1 MTLTNELRTMGVVQ
15 KVIDS
20 EIDPS
25 KPTYWSRHAWSFEGD
40 GIVRLRLGKLAQNG
54 REILFGSM
62 TLGAVD
68 ALAGVPSFH
77 PGITNEE
84 AARLALAQ
92 ERFTTYQRALIWER
106 IPGIQAAWREAD
118 FAHTGVLTLHVP
130 PRAHRIRR
138 YHLHGR
144 GRWSVV
150 IEIRMKD
157 ILLDGDQF
165 IDVDTTGETTGRF
178 MLSMAAPEGFV

>member
-1 MTLTNELRTMGVVQ
+1 MPAVTAASIGVGVMTLTNELRTMGVVQ

-84 AARLALAQ
+84 AA
-92 ERFTTYQRALIWER
+92 
-106 IPGIQAAWREAD
+106 AWRWLKNASPLISE
-118 FAHTGVLTLHVP
+118 
-130 PRAHRIRR
+130 R
-138 YHLHGR
+138 
-144 GRWSVV
+144 
-150 IEIRMKD
+150 
-157 ILLDGDQF
+157 
-165 IDVDTTGETTGRF
+165 
-178 MLSMAAPEGFV
+178 